1 MPGDELG
8 SLALLAARGASAK
21 LFAAAQCVSIVLLY
35 DTTAAAAG
43 CSAPTASRC
52 GDLPGPQLGA
62 RCHGPRLKKTA
73 GPGRCSR
80 QAMAAAEI
88 EKATRR
94 VVALRVSRNLSQAA
108 ARLGMAPVSL
118 WRWILRRKLPTFIPV
133 P

>member
-1 MPGDELG
+1 
-8 SLALLAARGASAK
+8 
-21 LFAAAQCVSIVLLY
+21 
-35 DTTAAAAG
+35 
-43 CSAPTASRC
+43 
-52 GDLPGPQLGA
+52 
-62 RCHGPRLKKTA
+62 
-73 GPGRCSR
+73 
-80 QAMAAAEI
+80 MAAAEI